1 MRTDT
6 PTLGCENAS
15 SPTKVP
21 ARRTS
26 NTAAMAVAGIAE
38 TSKPKSDPSHAFSH
52 PRLLHIWGLQL
63 CGRAQ
68 RPAGRFDLQDCRCSV
83 RQSRPV
89 DESPIVRE
97 RDNSG
102 E

>member
-26 NTAAMAVAGIAE
+26 NTAAMAVASIAE

-63 CGRAQ
+63 GDCEL
-68 RPAGRFDLQDCRCSV
+68 RPFALFHLQDCRLSF

-97 RDNSG
+97 RDN
-102 E
+102 